1 MPDNIPEKV
10 VEVLSPPTV
19 KSGVPP
25 TTLVTAPDPAKD
37 PIVSSKSFRS
47 KVPFTVN
54 TEASL
59 IATAVPSFIVV
70 PVPIVVAP
78 E

>member
-1 MPDNIPEKV
+1 MPDNAPEKV
-10 VEVLSPPTV
+10 VDVLSPPTV

-47 KVPFTVN
+47 KVPFTVT
-54 TEASL
+54 TEESL
-59 IATAVPSFIVV
+59 IATAVSSFIVV

-78 E
+78 V